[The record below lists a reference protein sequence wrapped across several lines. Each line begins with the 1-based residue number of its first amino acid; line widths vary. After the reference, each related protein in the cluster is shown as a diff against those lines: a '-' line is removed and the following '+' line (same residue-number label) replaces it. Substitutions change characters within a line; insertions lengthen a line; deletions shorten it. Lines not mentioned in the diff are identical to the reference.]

1 MNKLSI
7 KNDYVKLIIIS
18 FLALIIDYIW
28 LKNNNYPPAWD
39 QGFHLSNVFK
49 MNNIFNSNQSNIIMS
64 WNNILDITDSYRGPL
79 TYFISASLLKF
90 TGNDYT
96 FAFLSNNLFNILCI
110 ISIYNLGKILKN
122 KSLGIWASIIFTF
135 SPFIM
140 LQRTDYL
147 IDLSLA
153 GFSSL
158 FFLFLTNWYLEK
170 NGNSVY
176 SFLSGISLGLIF
188 LVKPTGI
195 LLFIIP
201 ILFLCISKIRNNKI
215 KKKYFLYNLFVF
227 IITFF
232 ILIFPWFSRHWIT
245 IISSTINAYQWGLR
259 YQNGL
264 DSNTLEGW
272 FYYFKEIP
280 TLLGN
285 INFILFFV
293 FYIFQKLKIKRSI
306 YKDSNKS
313 KNLIFFWYNLF
324 FLNGYLIL
332 SFMTT
337 KDIRFILPIYP
348 IICIYFA
355 LIISNENIKKQID
368 INQKK
373 LLIIFII
380 ITITIDNFG
389 LFNTSNQKLN
399 ANKINKNWF
408 HDDIIKT
415 ISEINPEIIST
426 LAVIPDTRE
435 INTFNLEAEAAKQG
449 ETVAVRQIISN
460 IDSYKDD
467 LIYFDWFLLKDKSQ
481 GIMKSESKKL
491 LTYLLLNN
499 PSFIKYKE
507 WKLPD
512 GSSVFLMRR
521 KNLTS
526 NINEI
531 KCTQITNEIVIKFIG
546 QGLNISFDGKG
557 KDLNGSQVLID
568 VFNSDRV
575 YRSNMNV
582 AQGLFSKN
590 FQDKNCYSISQ
601 NTPILLENKDFKIK
615 LRLLSKNNKILNSKE
630 ISRNESLN
638 SNIDFNKT
646 NTILLENKI
655 DKVNYLGYLL
665 KNGNFEELFNLVGI
679 LNQSDPK
686 QRYLESSEKIYKHRF
701 NENKNVDNLYALL
714 VSEILQKKIKSANDN
729 IDNIIKINPDNK
741 NLYLVKS
748 IIKMYLLNPKQS
760 FQALQNYKLLNY
772 DNSNQE
778 IVEVLEKTLN
788 LLNFKIFSNL
798 KFYYR
803 FS

>member
-1 MNKLSI
+1 
-7 KNDYVKLIIIS
+7 
-18 FLALIIDYIW
+18 
-28 LKNNNYPPAWD
+28 
-39 QGFHLSNVFK
+39 
-49 MNNIFNSNQSNIIMS
+49 
-64 WNNILDITDSYRGPL
+64 
-79 TYFISASLLKF
+79 
-90 TGNDYT
+90 
-96 FAFLSNNLFNILCI
+96 
-110 ISIYNLGKILKN
+110 
-122 KSLGIWASIIFTF
+122 
-135 SPFIM
+135 
-140 LQRTDYL
+140 
-147 IDLSLA
+147 
-153 GFSSL
+153 
-158 FFLFLTNWYLEK
+158 
-170 NGNSVY
+170 
-176 SFLSGISLGLIF
+176 
-188 LVKPTGI
+188 
-195 LLFIIP
+195 
-201 ILFLCISKIRNNKI
+201 
-215 KKKYFLYNLFVF
+215 
-227 IITFF
+227 
-232 ILIFPWFSRHWIT
+232 
-245 IISSTINAYQWGLR
+245 
-259 YQNGL
+259 
-264 DSNTLEGW
+264 
-272 FYYFKEIP
+272 
-280 TLLGN
+280 
-285 INFILFFV
+285 
-293 FYIFQKLKIKRSI
+293 
-306 YKDSNKS
+306 
-313 KNLIFFWYNLF
+313 F

-679 LNQSDPK
+679 LNQSD
-686 QRYLESSEKIYKHRF
+686 
-701 NENKNVDNLYALL
+701 
-714 VSEILQKKIKSANDN
+714 
-729 IDNIIKINPDNK
+729 
-741 NLYLVKS
+741 
-748 IIKMYLLNPKQS
+748 
-760 FQALQNYKLLNY
+760 
-772 DNSNQE
+772 
-778 IVEVLEKTLN
+778 
-788 LLNFKIFSNL
+788 
-798 KFYYR
+798 
-803 FS
+803 